1 MLQEVDLQVLVEVL
15 RRKCERV
22 IRQVL
27 AVGPRDLAERM
38 HSMAAR
44 PASLGKLQALTWEV
58 QMAVLA
64 VLRALML
71 EVQMAGL
78 EVQTVL
84 WEVQLVLLEALMVS
98 KAVVPL
104 VLEVLQRLVLSSAL
118 QDWGMRSQPA
128 GHKESKQ
135 AGPEGRAQQQACS
148 SSVAEAPARL
158 QQPALGKSHF
168 WALQELPV
176 QPEVPVWPAWRWRVF
191 QVSQVLVVAGWVRD
205 WSWEEPAELW
215 LVRAVG
221 QRAQQARWAS
231 RCRPREPGLELAP
244 RNCMAPTMG
253 LLDSAV
259 AASPGLMQLASAR
272 RPPRLAVPP
281 PALQGSKL
289 ARQVLACLPQC
300 PPTRGQSARG
310 CSHPAAYPRKAEGLA
325 TARH

>member
-1 MLQEVDLQVLVEVL
+1 VVD
-15 RRKCERV
+15 
-22 IRQVL
+22 
-27 AVGPRDLAERM
+27 RM
-38 HSMAAR
+38 DPS
-44 PASLGKLQALTWEV
+44 
-58 QMAVLA
+58 
-64 VLRALML
+64 
-71 EVQMAGL
+71 
-78 EVQTVL
+78 
-84 WEVQLVLLEALMVS
+84 
-98 KAVVPL
+98 

-244 RNCMAPTMG
+244 RNYMAPTMG

-281 PALQGSKL
+281 PALQGSRL